1 MNTQVKIN
9 HNEPLYTFTET
20 SEVITWEQCKR
31 QELYRK
37 RRMNFIKQKLCGIA
51 LILLSI
57 MIPFLLDGDITV
69 CILTLP
75 LGIWLL
81 FTRLRVMTF

>member
-9 HNEPLYTFTET
+9 HNEPLYTL
-20 SEVITWEQCKR
+20 SEAQDILSWEQCKR

-37 RRMNFIKQKLCGIA
+37 KQRYFIKQKLCGIT

-57 MIPFLLDGDITV
+57 MIPFLLNGDATV

-81 FTRLRVMTF
+81 CTRQRAMTF